1 MAPDFYLTG
10 GTALSRFYLHHRY
23 SDDLDLF
30 VNRDKEFT
38 GKVNRVLTT
47 FQQQF
52 EKVDVQLSDTDFMR
66 MFIEMENVKLKIE
79 FINDVSAHN
88 FSAKNQNNWLLDS
101 WQNILSNKISALSR
115 NTPKDYVD
123 VLFLS
128 LKYSFNWVELFE
140 AAKQKD
146 AWVNEITVAE
156 ALHSFDIQ
164 RMTGIRWIDKNVNV
178 QQFQQYFQT
187 IAKDILMAADNS
199 LKPDSRDS

>member
-79 FINDVSAHN
+79 SSTMYQPIIFP
-88 FSAKNQNNWLLDS
+88 L
-101 WQNILSNKISALSR
+101 KI
-115 NTPKDYVD
+115 K
-123 VLFLS
+123 
-128 LKYSFNWVELFE
+128 
-140 AAKQKD
+140 
-146 AWVNEITVAE
+146 
-156 ALHSFDIQ
+156 
-164 RMTGIRWIDKNVNV
+164 
-178 QQFQQYFQT
+178 T
-187 IAKDILMAADNS
+187 IGC
-199 LKPDSRDS
+199 

>member
-1 MAPDFYLTG
+1 M
-10 GTALSRFYLHHRY
+10 
-23 SDDLDLF
+23 
-30 VNRDKEFT
+30 
-38 GKVNRVLTT
+38 
-47 FQQQF
+47 
-52 EKVDVQLSDTDFMR
+52 
-66 MFIEMENVKLKIE
+66 
-79 FINDVSAHN
+79 
-88 FSAKNQNNWLLDS
+88 
-101 WQNILSNKISALSR
+101 
-115 NTPKDYVD
+115 
-123 VLFLS
+123 
-128 LKYSFNWVELFE
+128 FE